1 MIEYSDDKIT
11 LKINPRAETGGDYFF
26 RAGILAKIAGEK
38 DIPAWAEL
46 IYYFYYP
53 ICLSCVTGSFAIGGE
68 EKDIREMTVSEFM
81 DDVPGQ
87 VMRVWADKVL
97 TLNGH
102 LLDFAPADEKK
113 S

>member
-1 MIEYSDDKIT
+1 MIEYSDNKIT

-26 RAGILAKIAGEK
+26 RTGILAKIASMK
-38 DIPAWAEL
+38 NIPEWAEL
-46 IYYFYYP
+46 IYFFYYP
-53 ICLSCVTGSFAIGGE
+53 ICLSCVTGSFAINAQ

-97 TLNGH
+97 ELNKH
-102 LLDFAPADEKK
+102 FLDFAPADEKK